1 MSYIGRS
8 AKLSRKAQEKTSFLA
23 TAGQT
28 VATGLAYVAGFV
40 EVHINGILVTDGTD
54 YTATDGNSVTFSVAL
69 GLNDEVTIVA
79 LKTFALADHYNK
91 TEADARFN
99 TSFPFYKSDGS
110 SDTISLTNG
119 YLPFYKADGTQ
130 DNIGVS

>member
-1 MSYIGRS
+1 MSYLGRS
-8 AKLSRKAQEKTSFLA
+8 AKLSRKAQEKVSFLA

-28 VATGLAYVAGFV
+28 VATGLAYVPTFV
-40 EVHINGILVTDGTD
+40 EVILNGSTLTDVTD
-54 YTATDGNSVTFSVAL
+54 YTATDGNSITFTVGL
-69 GLNDEVTIVA
+69 NLNDEVTIVS

-91 TEADARFN
+91 TEANARFN
-99 TSFPFYKSDGS
+99 TSFPFYKSDGN
-110 SDTISLTNG
+110 SDAILLTNG